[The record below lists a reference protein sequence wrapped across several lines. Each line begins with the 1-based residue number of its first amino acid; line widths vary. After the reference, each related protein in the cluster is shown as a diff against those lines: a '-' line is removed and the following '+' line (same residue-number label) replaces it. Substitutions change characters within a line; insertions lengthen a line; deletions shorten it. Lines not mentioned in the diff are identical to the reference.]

1 MVSENTSLAL
11 AKSKKRRVGTRK
23 GEKDGADDQE
33 LTASSREEFF
43 KDCKSGGKY
52 DGIVG
57 IYRHNDSAS
66 TVGVFDKEFIEGLPE
81 SVKYI
86 CHNGAGYDQSESPPV
101 SPSSCFLPF
110 CPGFL
115 ARPVSPLVITQ

>member
-1 MVSENTSLAL
+1 LGKDEA
-11 AKSKKRRVGTRK
+11 
-23 GEKDGADDQE
+23 GEKGNRADCQE

-86 CHNGAGYDQSESPPV
+86 CHNGAGYDQSES
-101 SPSSCFLPF
+101 SPFLRLTASFPSDHHIL
-110 CPGFL
+110 PE
-115 ARPVSPLVITQ
+115 R